1 MNERSE
7 QADEAADAFEALLR
21 EREGHVPDDGFTAR
35 VMGRLPPRKRA
46 RNLRSLILAA
56 GLLAGVV
63 VLVSQAGTAE
73 AILAA
78 FLEHARNRDLLSLF
92 RLAPVLAAIG
102 SLIWAM
108 TSFGCEEA

>member
-7 QADEAADAFEALLR
+7 RRNDAADALEALLS
-21 EREGHVPDDGFTAR
+21 EREVYLPDDGFTAR
-35 VMGRLPPRKRA
+35 VMGRLPPRRRA
-46 RNLRSLILAA
+46 GSLRGLILAA

-73 AILAA
+73 AILAD
-78 FLEHARNRDLLSLF
+78 FREHARNRDLLSLF